1 MFICADMKNLNLPCT
16 LLWLEHVQRV
26 AAQCKSI
33 AQEELHGSFQE
44 EHNDVALVD
53 DGKLLLV
60 VVVGYTAAAR
70 FASNEFVLPPLIEIC
85 HKISWAGVPTHGNA
99 HIKQQRKATISQAS

>member
-1 MFICADMKNLNLPCT
+1 MKNLNLPCT

-33 AQEELHGSFQE
+33 AQEELHGSFQ
-44 EHNDVALVD
+44 HNDVALVD

-85 HKISWAGVPTHGNA
+85 HKIRAGVPTHGNA
-99 HIKQQRKATISQAS
+99 HIKQQRKATILHAS

>member
-1 MFICADMKNLNLPCT
+1 M
-16 LLWLEHVQRV
+16 QRV

-33 AQEELHGSFQE
+33 AQEELHGSFQ
-44 EHNDVALVD
+44 HNDVALVD
-53 DGKLLLV
+53 DGILLL

-85 HKISWAGVPTHGNA
+85 HKISWGSVPTHVNA
-99 HIKQQRKATISQAS
+99 HIKQQRKATILEQISHVC